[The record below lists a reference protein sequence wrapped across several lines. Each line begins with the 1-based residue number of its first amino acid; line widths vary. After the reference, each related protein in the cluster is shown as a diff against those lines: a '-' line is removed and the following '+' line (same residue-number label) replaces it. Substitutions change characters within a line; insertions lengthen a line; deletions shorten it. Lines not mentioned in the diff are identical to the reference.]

1 MKKAILI
8 LLLPLFFLTSCDIL
22 EQVAQV
28 AALQECEFELD
39 NVNNIKVLGIR
50 MDNKEDISDFSFS
63 DLAKLTAALSSG
75 SLPLEMDL
83 NVKVVNPNTQT
94 AAMTRMDWKVYVDE
108 MHMVDGVVDE
118 RVTIA
123 PNGGSSMVP
132 FRASLDLYEIIS
144 GEGLDAAINLAMNLS
159 GKGTKASRLQLKIKP
174 SINVAGRDIPYPG
187 YVTVEQEIS
196 GSSSY

>member
-1 MKKAILI
+1 MKKAILLI
-8 LLLPLFFLTSCDIL
+8 LLPVIFLTSCDIL

-28 AALQECEFELD
+28 AALQECEFELG

-50 MDNKEDISDFSFS
+50 MENKEDISDFSFS

-94 AAMTRMDWKVYVDE
+94 AAMTRMDWKDYVD
-108 MHMVDGVVDE
+108 DGVVAD

-159 GKGTKASRLQLKIKP
+159 GRGNKASRLQLKIKP
-174 SINVAGRDIPYPG
+174 SINVAGRDIQYPG

-196 GSSSY
+196 GK

>member
-8 LLLPLFFLTSCDIL
+8 LLLPVFFLTSCDIL

-108 MHMVDGVVDE
+108 MHMVDGVVDD

-159 GKGTKASRLQLKIKP
+159 GKGTKASSLQLKIKP

-196 GSSSY
+196 GR

>member
-1 MKKAILI
+1 MKKAILLI
-8 LLLPLFFLTSCDIL
+8 LLPVIFLTSCDIL

-187 YVTVEQEIS
+187 FVTVEQEIS
-196 GSSSY
+196 GS

>member
-8 LLLPLFFLTSCDIL
+8 FLIPVVFLTSCDIL

-39 NVNNIKVLGIR
+39 NVSNIKVLGIR

-108 MHMVDGVVDE
+108 MHMVDGVVDD

-132 FRASLDLYEIIS
+132 FRASVDLYEIIS

-187 YVTVEQEIS
+187 FVTVEQEIS
-196 GSSSY
+196 GS